1 MKIGAFTIGGGYAMI
16 PLIKNELDRRKW
28 IGEDEL
34 PDIIALAQ
42 SAPGILA
49 VNVSIF
55 TGYKIR
61 GIKGSIAAT
70 FGSVLPSFLIILA
83 IAMAFTNFQ
92 DNPVVIRIFKGIR
105 PVVVS
110 LIAAPM
116 ISMAKK
122 ANNTWWSWLITIV
135 SLLLVSFLEVSP
147 IYIILVMIVLGF
159 TFGGGY
165 AMLSLIQGQ
174 VVTGHQWI
182 TQSTFTD
189 IVAISQMTPGPIGI
203 NCATYVGYDVVA
215 GATGSH
221 FLGIIGSFTATLA
234 LVLPSFII
242 VLALVKFYMKF
253 HSNSIFEDTMS
264 WIRPSVVGLIGAA
277 AVIMMF
283 DASWSGLP
291 LLSDFKINVIDENF
305 PDWKSWALF
314 GAGLLASLLFKIGPI
329 TIIIA
334 GGVLGFLLY

>member
-1 MKIGAFTIGGGYAMI
+1 MTLTL
-16 PLIKNELDRRKW
+16 LIQL
-28 IGEDEL
+28 
-34 PDIIALAQ
+34 
-42 SAPGILA
+42 
-49 VNVSIF
+49 F
-55 TGYKIR
+55 
-61 GIKGSIAAT
+61 AT
-70 FGSVLPSFLIILA
+70 FF
-83 IAMAFTNFQ
+83 
-92 DNPVVIRIFKGIR
+92 VIG
-105 PVVVS
+105 
-110 LIAAPM
+110 
-116 ISMAKK
+116 
-122 ANNTWWSWLITIV
+122 T
-135 SLLLVSFLEVSP
+135 
-147 IYIILVMIVLGF
+147 F

-264 WIRPSVVGLIGAA
+264 WLRPSVVGLIGAA

-283 DASWSGLP
+283 STSWEGLP
-291 LLSDFKINVIDENF
+291 IFSKVNVEVVSENF
-305 PDWKSWALF
+305 PDIKSWLLF
-314 GAGLLASLLFKIGPI
+314 IAALLASLVFKVGPI
-329 TIIIA
+329 KIILA
-334 GGVLGFLLY
+334 GGVLGLLLY